1 MSVFRRKLICRIL
14 AKKKI
19 PIWDGTSLTPMLDID
34 GYYIID
40 SGATLKGF
48 IALLINKKRGKIIND
63 FALNDDYDN
72 YSSWD
77 TSPPP
82 NLWNP
87 TYTKNSAYL
96 PAEIN
101 GQGHTIYGLY
111 GNIPLFP
118 WLNYDVSSTFSVH
131 DLRLKCAYRPSVNFS
146 WVSGFL
152 FYSNMQFTSLK
163 SLYNIEIH
171 GIARALSG
179 SIFATVG
186 LGGQIGNGATGANVH
201 SILVNAT
208 MTGSQ
213 YYPSGCG
220 LEPTG
225 TSSSSIKNM
234 GFIGTCTTVTGG
246 GYYAAGI
253 ISGYDGRTV
262 NIDNAWTSSIVY
274 GGWGSKVLS
283 YNKGTITNG
292 YYDSTIKLP
301 ATVAQGTAKTTD
313 EIKSQAF
320 VDLLNANLPAG
331 CTPWKLG
338 LDGYPTLDF

>member
-1 MSVFRRKLICRIL
+1 MNLLRRRALMIAAQVDKP
-14 AKKKI
+14 I
-19 PIWDGTSLTPMLDID
+19 PVWDGVTVTTPALVD
-34 GYYIID
+34 GYYQIVD
-40 SGATLKGF
+40 GATLKGF
-48 IALLINKKRGKIIND
+48 IALPINNRKGKIIND

-87 TYTKNSAYL
+87 TYTSGYL
-96 PAEIN
+96 AAEIN

-111 GNIPLFP
+111 GNTPLFP
-118 WLNYDVSSTFSVH
+118 WVNTDVSPTFSVH

-146 WVSGFL
+146 WASGFL
-152 FYSNMQFTSLK
+152 FYNDMNFTSKK

-179 SIFATVG
+179 SMFATVG
-186 LGGQIGNGATGANVH
+186 LGGKIENGATGANVH

-208 MTGSQ
+208 MTGSG

-220 LEPTG
+220 LEPSN
-225 TSSSSIKNM
+225 TSSLKNM
-234 GFIGTCTTVTGG
+234 GFIGTCTTATVG

-253 ISGYDGRTV
+253 VSGDGSKTV
-262 NIDNAWTSSIVY
+262 NINNAWTSSIVY
-274 GGWGSKVLS
+274 GSNGSSVLS
-283 YNKGTITNG
+283 CNAGTITNG

-338 LDGYPTLDF
+338 TDNYPTLDF

>member
-1 MSVFRRKLICRIL
+1 MTRRRALMI
-14 AKKKI
+14 ASQSNSI
-19 PIWDGTSLTPMLDID
+19 PVWDGVTVTTPALVD
-34 GYYIID
+34 GYYQIVD
-40 SGATLKGF
+40 GATLKGF
-48 IALLINKKRGKIIND
+48 IALLINNKKGKIIND

-87 TYTKNSAYL
+87 TYTKYSAYL

-111 GNIPLFP
+111 GNTPLFP
-118 WLNYDVSSTFSVH
+118 WLNDDVTPTFSVH
-131 DLRLKCAYRPSVNFS
+131 DLRLKCAYRPSVNLS
-146 WVSGFL
+146 YVSGFL
-152 FYSNMQFTSLK
+152 FYNNMNFTSLK

-171 GIARALSG
+171 GIARALGG
-179 SIFATVG
+179 SNIATVG
-186 LGGQIGNGATGANVH
+186 LGGKIENGDTGANVH

-213 YYPSGCG
+213 YYPAGCG
-220 LEPTG
+220 LEPSG
-225 TSSSSIKNM
+225 TSSIKNM
-234 GFIGTCTTVTGG
+234 GFIGTCTAETGHG
-246 GYYAAGI
+246 SKAAGI
-253 ISGYDGRTV
+253 VSGDGSRTV
-262 NIDNAWTSSIVY
+262 NINNAWTSSIVY
-274 GGWGSKVLS
+274 AVNGSKALS

-301 ATVAQGTAKTTD
+301 ATVAQGTAKTTT

-320 VDLLNANLPAG
+320 VDLLNLNLPSG
-331 CTPWKLG
+331 CTPWKLETKG
-338 LDGYPTLDF
+338 LLAGWPVLDF

>member
-1 MSVFRRKLICRIL
+1 MNLLRRRALMI
-14 AKKKI
+14 AAQQNTV
-19 PIWDGTSLTPMLDID
+19 PVWDGVTVTTPALVD
-34 GYYIID
+34 GYYEIVD
-40 SGATLKGF
+40 GATLMGF
-48 IALLINKKRGKIIND
+48 IKLLIQNRKGKIIND

-87 TYTKNSAYL
+87 TYTSGYVTE
-96 PAEIN
+96 EIN

-111 GNIPLFP
+111 GNTPLFP
-118 WLNYDVSSTFSVH
+118 WVNSDVSPTFSVH

-152 FYSNMQFTSLK
+152 FYMDMQFTSLK

-179 SIFATVG
+179 SNFAIVG

-208 MTGSQ
+208 MTGSK

-220 LEPTG
+220 LEPSN
-225 TSSSSIKNM
+225 TSSLKNM
-234 GFIGTCTTVTGG
+234 GFIGTCTTATVG

-253 ISGYDGRTV
+253 VSGDGGRIV

-274 GGWGSKVLS
+274 GSNGSKVLS

-338 LDGYPTLDF
+338 TDNYPTLDF

>member
-1 MSVFRRKLICRIL
+1 MMNLLRRRALMI
-14 AKKKI
+14 AAQQNTV
-19 PIWDGTSLTPMLDID
+19 PVWDGVTVTTPALVD
-34 GYYIID
+34 GYYQIVD
-40 SGATLKGF
+40 GATLKGF
-48 IALLINKKRGKIIND
+48 IALLINNKRGKIIND

-87 TYTKNSAYL
+87 TYTKNAYL

-131 DLRLKCAYRPSVNFS
+131 DLRLKCAYRPSVNS
-146 WVSGFL
+146 SYVSGFL
-152 FYSNMQFTSLK
+152 FYNNMNFTSLK

-171 GIARALSG
+171 GIARAIGGLN
-179 SIFATVG
+179 IATVG
-186 LGGQIGNGATGANVH
+186 LGGKIENGDTGANVH

-213 YYPSGCG
+213 YYPAGCG
-220 LEPTG
+220 LEPSG
-225 TSSSSIKNM
+225 TSSIKNM
-234 GFIGTCTTVTGG
+234 GFIGTCTAETGYG
-246 GYYAAGI
+246 SKAAGI
-253 ISGYDGRTV
+253 VSGDGSRTV
-262 NIDNAWTSSIVY
+262 NINNAWTSSIVY
-274 GGWGSKVLS
+274 AAGGSKVLS

-292 YYDSTIKLP
+292 YYDSTVKLP
-301 ATVAQGTAKTTD
+301 ATVAQGIAKTTA
-313 EIKSQAF
+313 EIKTQAF

-338 LDGYPTLDF
+338 TDNYPTLDF